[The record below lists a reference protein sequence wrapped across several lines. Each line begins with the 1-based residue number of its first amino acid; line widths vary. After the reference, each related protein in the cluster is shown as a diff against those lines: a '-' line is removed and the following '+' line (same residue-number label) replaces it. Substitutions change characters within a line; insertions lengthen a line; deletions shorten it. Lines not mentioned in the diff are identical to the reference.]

1 MRWKTLIFVPL
12 LFCLINITD
21 TGEAGTFDSNGH
33 IECGNENYSFASEM
47 TFDEA
52 KGNNDWVMFNNVY
65 FNISSTNAIDIK
77 LSYLNANVAAASA
90 GDSIVTFNAETS
102 SGKVW
107 FNLSG
112 FKINQSYDVFLDG
125 VRNQGLTSSNT
136 GVISFSHNSWSDH
149 DVDIREGTNRLQIQY
164 SFGAIDNIDDTS
176 YTVIGLVATIMVV
189 VVGVYLVGKMNL
201 FGGNKGGGV

>member
-1 MRWKTLIFVPL
+1 MVSMGYSVSADIQVNTNQVFSV
-12 LFCLINITD
+12 
-21 TGEAGTFDSNGH
+21 E
-33 IECGNENYSFASEM
+33 NENYSFASAL
-47 TFDEA
+47 TFSTIYH
-52 KGNNDWVMFNNVY
+52 NDTWIRFDDIY
-65 FNISSTNAIDIK
+65 FNITSINDINIS